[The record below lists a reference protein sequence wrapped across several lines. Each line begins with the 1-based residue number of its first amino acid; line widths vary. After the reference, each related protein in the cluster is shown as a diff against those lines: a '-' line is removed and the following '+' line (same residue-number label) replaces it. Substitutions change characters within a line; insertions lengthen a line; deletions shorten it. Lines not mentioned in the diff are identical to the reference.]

1 VQVATPTG
9 GRKLRYIFGADDRTQ
24 TSSITTTYPW
34 RTVGQVNM
42 QGSNGNRYT
51 CSGATVG
58 PRAVLTAGHC
68 VHSGPGGSGWYNV
81 QFSAG
86 RSCSSCNPYG
96 TLQWSWITTYRAWV
110 SGEQLNGSAALCQ
123 QLAQPA
129 AALASASGRALQ
141 RCPFRRTYC
150 GGSPR
155 RREPLTR
162 GGAAWRKST

>member
-1 VQVATPTG
+1 VQVVAAAA

-24 TSSITTTYPW
+24 TSSIATAYPF

-42 QGSNGNRYT
+42 QGSGGNRYT

-86 RSCSSCNPYG
+86 RSCSTCNPYG

-110 SGEQLNGSAALCQ
+110 SGGAGATVTCP
-123 QLAQPA
+123 PA
-129 AALASASGRALQ
+129 
-141 RCPFRRTYC
+141 
-150 GGSPR
+150 
-155 RREPLTR
+155 
-162 GGAAWRKST
+162 